1 MITFAAKVVLED
13 DGGRNFV
20 DQRLVLTG
28 LLPKTAIEHRLM
40 SQYRGETLIIVFDG
54 QFRMGFAPAVDEL
67 LHACQ
72 VLAWLA
78 VGLAGLADDDTLHLL
93 TLDILLQ
100 PVEQLRRRNSRQ
112 PSCNDLQRVGDCYT
126 GTLATVINRK
136 DSRQTLLD
144 VIEQPG
150 VALRVEF
157 RTTNLVA
164 AVHSVNL

>member
-40 SQYRGETLIIVFDG
+40 SQYRGEALIIVFDG
-54 QFRMGFAPAVDEL
+54 QFRMGFAPTVDEL
-67 LHACQ
+67 LHARQ
-72 VLAWLA
+72 VLTRLA

-112 PSCNDLQRVGDCYT
+112 PSRNNLQRVGDCYT

>member
-54 QFRMGFAPAVDEL
+54 QLRMGFAPTVDEL
-67 LHACQ
+67 LYARQ
-72 VLAWLA
+72 VLARLA
-78 VGLAGLADDDTLHLL
+78 IGLAGLADDDTLHLL

-112 PSCNDLQRVGDCYT
+112 PSRNNLQRVGDCYT